1 MILDL
6 KQIFEGRKQLLEFDT
21 EITES
26 VLAEKEP
33 YMTFASPVSIKGSVR
48 SRAGVISLDM
58 TVTAVLDQMCDRCM
72 KALVREYSFTPSHT
86 LVTALENEDEEGYEY
101 DDYVACPDKTLDVSE
116 LALTDLK
123 LGLPTKILCKEDCK
137 GLCPKCGK
145 DLNDGACEHSEL
157 T

>member
-21 EITES
+21 EIPQGILE
-26 VLAEKEP
+26 EQEP
-33 YMTFASPVSIKGSVR
+33 YLTFASPVGIKGSVR
-48 SRAGVISLDM
+48 SRAGVITLAM
-58 TVTAVLDQMCDRCM
+58 TVTVKLHQNCDRCM
-72 KALVREYSFTPSHT
+72 KALQREYSFTPSHT

-116 LALTDLK
+116 LALTDMK
-123 LGLPTKILCKEDCK
+123 LGLPTKILCKEDCR
-137 GLCPKCGK
+137 GLCPVCGK
-145 DLNDGACEHSEL
+145 DLNEGACEHSEL